1 MLRFSLVPAFDY
13 LVIWQISLES
23 ALPFQFFANVEEAE
37 WAVEVMKS
45 TGKPVAITMQI
56 GPKGDMQNVPSG
68 ECAVRLARAGMA

>member
-1 MLRFSLVPAFDY
+1 MRFSLVPAFDY
-13 LVIWQISLES
+13 LVIC